1 MVRLGHHKKTRDP
14 YAIKIISKPEMEEF
28 DKKCLKQE
36 IEVLRELK
44 HDHIIRLYDVFGDT
58 GGGCDDDDDC
68 YSEDNSDCF
77 IHLVLEVVSGGELL
91 DRLIE
96 KSKYTEREAR
106 DVCKIVME
114 AVDYCHEHKIA
125 HRDLKPENLLLTVCL
140 HVPLQ
145 FVFCS
150 ECFGCFVVACC

>member
-1 MVRLGHHKKTRDP
+1 MFSVVRLGHHKETRDP

-36 IEVLRELK
+36 IEVLRALK
-44 HDHIIRLYDVFGDT
+44 HDHIIRLYDVFDS
-58 GGGCDDDDDC
+58 GGGDDDYYSDD
-68 YSEDNSDCF
+68 NKDCF

-96 KSKYTEREAR
+96 KTKYTEREAR

-114 AVDYCHEHKIA
+114 AVEYCHDHKIA
-125 HRDLKPENLLLTVCL
+125 HRDLKPENLLLTVCTWR
-140 HVPLQ
+140 
-145 FVFCS
+145 FVLFRV
-150 ECFGCFVVACC
+150 F